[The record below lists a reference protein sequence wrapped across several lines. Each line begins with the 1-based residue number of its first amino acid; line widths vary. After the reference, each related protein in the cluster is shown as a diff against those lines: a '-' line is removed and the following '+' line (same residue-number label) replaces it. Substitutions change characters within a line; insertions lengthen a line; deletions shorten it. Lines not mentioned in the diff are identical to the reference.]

1 MSEPR
6 RVASVA
12 DGDAVAAGAGTAAVP
27 SFDELF
33 ASEYRRVVGLAFV
46 LCGRRGVA
54 EDIAQEAF
62 TAAYRRWSRIS
73 HYDDPAAWVRRVAVN
88 AATSVLR
95 RRAREARAM
104 ARIAARREY
113 AVDPVLPDAGLWE
126 AVRDLPGRQAR
137 CVALR
142 YLEDRSVAD
151 IAAVLGI
158 AEATVRVHLHKARM
172 TLAERLGEDAG
183 DVALEAVADGDEVTS

>member
-12 DGDAVAAGAGTAAVP
+12 DGDAVAASAGTAAVP

-33 ASEYRRVVGLAFV
+33 ASEYRRVVGLALV

-54 EDIAQEAF
+54 EEIAQEAF

-88 AATSVLR
+88 MATSVLR
-95 RRAREARAM
+95 RRTREARAM
-104 ARIAARREY
+104 ARVALRREN
-113 AVDPVLPDAGLWE
+113 AMEPALPDAGLWD
-126 AVRDLPGRQAR
+126 AVRGLPGRQAR

-142 YLEDRSVAD
+142 YVEDRSVAE

-158 AEATVRVHLHKARM
+158 AEATVRVHLHKARA
-172 TLAERLGEDAG
+172 TLAERLGEELDDSDTDA
-183 DVALEAVADGDEVTS
+183 AADTGEVTP